1 MRRGIA
7 LATMVVLL
15 LSACAGEEEEGAP
28 VSLADMSAND
38 ILDRVVEA
46 ASSLDSIQEERSSTS
61 ITHELPPF
69 PDFPEGGTI
78 EGLIDLP
85 QESTTRT
92 LRIQVGEDSYTRY
105 LPDPSDDFC
114 DEEPEACE
122 GTSGLMDGDLTYK
135 GVSYFRNP
143 QTGEWVDES
152 TCYNAGAV
160 SGCSMAFAEI
170 EEESLFEE
178 SACPAAEQWSGYD
191 MVPKGAE
198 QAAYSYYNFLFGLVR
213 ESERLDDEVS
223 DGVSLVH
230 IRGAV
235 NFEFPDPYDPPEEL
249 LAIYEECGIEVPT
262 PDPEF
267 AKISEWMPDRNEGE
281 FEMWIDEDFH
291 IRRLTF
297 EGRSYN
303 GDRLIQ
309 TDTEEA
315 TYSLFNEA
323 ALPGPLPSS

>member
-1 MRRGIA
+1 MRLGIA
-7 LATMVVLL
+7 LGTVIVLL
-15 LSACAGEEEEGAP
+15 FSACANAEEEGAP
-28 VSLADMSAND
+28 ESMAEMSAD
-38 ILDRVVEA
+38 AILDQVVAA
-46 ASSLDSIQEERSSTS
+46 ASSLASIKEERSSTS

-69 PDFPEGGTI
+69 SYFTEGVTVDGPE
-78 EGLIDLP
+78 LP

-92 LRIQVGEDSYTRY
+92 LRIQVRDDSYTRNI
-105 LPDPSDDFC
+105 PDLSDFC
-114 DEEPEACE
+114 DEAPEDCA
-122 GTSGLMDGDLTYK
+122 GRLGLMDEELTYNGK
-135 GVSYFRNP
+135 FYFRDP
-143 QTGEWVDES
+143 QTGEWIDEEMCYS
-152 TCYNAGAV
+152 TSPS
-160 SGCSMAFAEI
+160 SGCSIAVAEM
-170 EEESLFEE
+170 EAESLFEE
-178 SACPAAEQWSGYD
+178 GACPAAEQWFGYD
-191 MVPKGAE
+191 MVPKGTE

-223 DGVSLVH
+223 DGISLVH

-235 NFEFPDPYDPPEEL
+235 TFEFPDPYAPPEEL
-249 LAIYEECGIEVPT
+249 LAIYEDCGIEVPT

-267 AKISEWMPDRNEGE
+267 ARISEWMPDRNEGE

-309 TDTEEA
+309 TDTEDV